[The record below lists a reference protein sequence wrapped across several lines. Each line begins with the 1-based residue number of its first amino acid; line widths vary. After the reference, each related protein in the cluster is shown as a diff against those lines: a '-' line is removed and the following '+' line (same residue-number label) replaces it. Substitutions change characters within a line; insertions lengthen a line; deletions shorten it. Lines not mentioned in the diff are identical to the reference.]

1 MGSRASAGPPFKGK
15 ALIHK
20 DVVWRA
26 MTGYDLPAVEAIAA
40 AVHPD
45 LYEAPEVLAERQRL
59 YRNGCYLLEIGDRP
73 VGYLL
78 SHPWRRDSLPALNSM
93 LRAIPSDADT
103 YFLHDLALLP
113 VARRIGAASHIVAAI
128 TKHAAAGGFRTMS
141 LVAVHDSEAFWA
153 RHGFVAGEDSE
164 LADKLESYAP
174 GTRLMVKTLLP

>member
-1 MGSRASAGPPFKGK
+1 M

-26 MTGYDLPAVEAIAA
+26 MTGYDLPAVGHIAA

-59 YRNGCYLLEIGDRP
+59 YRDGCYLLDIGDRA

-78 SHPWRRDSLPALNSM
+78 SHPWRRDMLPALNTM
-93 LRAIPSDADT
+93 LRAIPADADT

-113 VARRIGAASHIVAAI
+113 VARRIGAASHIVSAI
-128 TKHAAAGGFRTMS
+128 AKHAAAEGYRTMS
-141 LVAVHDSEAFWA
+141 LVAVNGSVAFWE
-153 RHGFVAGEDSE
+153 RHGFVTDGTFE
-164 LADKLESYAP
+164 LADKLASYAT
-174 GTRLMVKTLLP
+174 GTCLMVKTLTR